1 MSKRSLFFS
10 CLTTASVVILITIMI
25 SSSIFVR
32 GQTNQNIWIVHDVI
46 QPTENEVRWSE
57 TGTIDTPVS
66 WISDGSWIVASMRE
80 SLVNPN
86 DIFVSLFEVFNWAN
100 VWPTAEDYY
109 NTTFSSFNSFASVIQ
124 ANTSP
129 WLKGSWNLD
138 SQWYG
143 ISQNTTKVDVSYNET
158 SDHVD
163 LSIWLHITHVP
174 EYLTGSDELSR
185 WLTGFDLTPIS
196 IGNMQL
202 WQLYEDWTSI
212 GTGYQLQF
220 EAPANILTQTGS
232 NYTCTL
238 GMATSYAHH
247 SYEINQVIDIDM
259 PSDTVTKQLTPHALS
274 APSGNNVG
282 SFVVM
287 NGNLYPE
294 AFTVVSAAPTQN
306 TVNQVLTA
314 WFTTPGGLGAT
325 ASLIVL
331 AFTAFRGR
339 QIYSRNSLYHRL
351 YRSMVTL
358 YDLHST
364 DQARFRSE
372 MDTVSK
378 TVFKMMVDA
387 KINDEQFEKL
397 LTRRDD
403 LLERAQ
409 KEGSILPPQP

>member
-1 MSKRSLFFS
+1 MLKSSRFFK
-10 CLTTASVVILITIMI
+10 CLTTAGIVILALIII
-25 SSSIFVR
+25 SPSVLVR
-32 GQTNQNIWIVHDVI
+32 GENDQNIWLVHDVI
-46 QPTENEVRWSE
+46 QPTDNEVRWSE
-57 TGTIDTPVS
+57 TGTIGTPTS

-86 DIFVSLFEVFNWAN
+86 DIFVSLFEIFNWAN
-100 VWPTAEDYY
+100 VWSTAENYY
-109 NTTFSSFNSFASVIQ
+109 GTTFTSFSDFASVVQ
-124 ANTSP
+124 SNTSL

-138 SQWYG
+138 TQWYG
-143 ISQNTTKVDVSYNET
+143 ISQNTTKVDISYNET
-158 SDHVD
+158 TGHVD

-220 EAPANILTQTGS
+220 QAPANILTHTGS

-238 GMATSYAHH
+238 GVATSYIHQ
-247 SYEINQVIDIDM
+247 SFDVNQVIDIDM
-259 PSDTVTKQLTPHALS
+259 PSDTVTRQLTPPALC
-274 APSGNNVG
+274 APSSNNVG

-287 NGNLYPE
+287 NGDLYPD

-306 TVNQVLTA
+306 AVNQIITA
-314 WFTTPGGLGAT
+314 WFTTPGGLAAT

-331 AFTAFRGR
+331 GFTALRGR
-339 QIYSRNSLYHRL
+339 RIYSRNNLYHRL

-358 YDLHST
+358 YDLYLMDESKLR
-364 DQARFRSE
+364 AE
-372 MDTVSK
+372 MDAVSK
-378 TVFKMMVDA
+378 NVFKMVVDA
-387 KINDEQFEKL
+387 KITDEQFEKL
-397 LTRRDD
+397 LRRRDD

-409 KEGSILPPQP
+409 KQHIAPPP

>member
-1 MSKRSLFFS
+1 MSKRSVFFE
-10 CLTTASVVILITIMI
+10 CLTTASVVILIAIMI
-25 SSSIFVR
+25 SSSIMVR
-32 GQTNQNIWIVHDVI
+32 GETDQNIWIVHDVI
-46 QPTENEVRWSE
+46 QPTANEVRWTE
-57 TGTIDTPVS
+57 TGTIGTPVS

-86 DIFVSLFEVFNWAN
+86 DIFVSLFEVFNWDN
-100 VWPTAEDYY
+100 VWSTAEDYY
-109 NTTFSSFNSFASVIQ
+109 NTTFGSFNGFASVVQ

-138 SQWYG
+138 TQWYG
-143 ISQNTTKVDVSYNET
+143 ISQNTTKVEVSYNET
-158 SDHVD
+158 NDHVD

-202 WQLYEDWTSI
+202 WQLYEDWTSV

-220 EAPANILTQTGS
+220 EAPANILTHTGT

-238 GMATSYAHH
+238 PMTTSYAHH
-247 SYEINQVIDIDM
+247 SYDVNQVIDIDM
-259 PSDTVTKQLTPHALS
+259 PFDTVTRQLTPKTLCV
-274 APSGNNVG
+274 PSGNNVG
-282 SFVVM
+282 SFLVM
-287 NGNLYPE
+287 NGDLYPE

-306 TVNQVLTA
+306 TLNQVMTA

-331 AFTAFRGR
+331 GFTAFRGKR
-339 QIYSRNSLYHRL
+339 IYNRNNLYHRI

-358 YDLHST
+358 YDLYST
-364 DQARFRSE
+364 EETRFRIE

-378 TVFKMMVDA
+378 NIFKMMLDA

-397 LTRRDD
+397 LRRRDD

-409 KEGSILPPQP
+409 KERNKLPPQP